1 MKPKSEIKAA
11 AKGAVSEDRAL
22 PNKTVTY
29 FSWSMKLAE
38 ISRHFSDFGLPN
50 ALLAANLSGN
60 PANLWVNGAFLGD
73 NRPYDGIGIV

>member
-29 FSWSMKLAE
+29 FSWSMKLAAV
-38 ISRHFSDFGLPN
+38 SVFRNRSGT
-50 ALLAANLSGN
+50 ALTLL
-60 PANLWVNGAFLGD
+60 L
-73 NRPYDGIGIV
+73 YDGQGYGLCLKRFSQGRFTW